1 MLQISQPFS
10 FPGPTRMSHRKR
22 NLNEL
27 SVLARKSC
35 NKVAIDTNS
44 GLSLFY
50 SGRGINFVFWR
61 DCARKSYAAPRLWT
75 FRPGLVLG

>member
-10 FPGPTRMSHRKR
+10 FPGPTRMSHKKR

-35 NKVAIDTNS
+35 NKVGSTPTLD
-44 GLSLFY
+44 
-50 SGRGINFVFWR
+50 
-61 DCARKSYAAPRLWT
+61 
-75 FRPGLVLG
+75 